1 MVTRFS
7 VCLPGRHVHLCFMQI
22 RMKVSLFS
30 IAHTLFSHA
39 KIRTVKTIPFLAV
52 LGFFLLFACRAG
64 AAEPLVYPDSMAFC
78 GKKPKESMIE
88 ARAGYQWGFHE
99 IRWRDGDSPYIRP
112 GKMVVPLDSIMFG
125 LQGETFVSTDFA
137 LRAQVWMN
145 ITQEVRSNF
154 YLSRQDPTNPPA
166 LFTPV
171 PASFQSRW
179 DSRARVL
186 EADITAIYHLGLRG
200 TPYAAGL
207 TGGLKYNNFDYSSKR
222 TGNASGTIQNHM
234 HVYIP
239 YTGVYYAHNDFLGAV
254 ARLDVSFS
262 PLTILSLDAEQRLDT
277 TITTFDGLS
286 ITGCQFGSNF
296 EWSYA
301 ASESFLLGAVAKY
314 DYQAVSGGVTL
325 KTEGRSSRF
334 SLDTWRHTIFG
345 GICFTYLF

>member
-1 MVTRFS
+1 VPSRQALTFIFHANLLWDEG
-7 VCLPGRHVHLCFMQI
+7 V
-22 RMKVSLFS
+22 LFS
-30 IAHTLFSHA
+30 IVHTLFSHA
-39 KIRTVKTIPFLAV
+39 KVRTVQTIPFLAV
-52 LGFFLLFACRAG
+52 LGFFLLLACRAG

-99 IRWRDGDSPYIRP
+99 IRWRDGDNPNFPPGPRIGP

-137 LRAQVWMN
+137 LRAQVWTN
-145 ITQEVRSNF
+145 ITQQMTGDF
-154 YLSRQDPTNPPA
+154 YYNDVGRGWST
-166 LFTPV
+166 
-171 PASFQSRW
+171 S
-179 DSRARVL
+179 ARVL
-186 EADITAIYHLGLRG
+186 EADVTAIYHLGLRG

-325 KTEGRSSRF
+325 KTGDRSSRF

-345 GICFTYLF
+345 GISFTYLF

>member
-1 MVTRFS
+1 
-7 VCLPGRHVHLCFMQI
+7 
-22 RMKVSLFS
+22 
-30 IAHTLFSHA
+30 
-39 KIRTVKTIPFLAV
+39 
-52 LGFFLLFACRAG
+52 
-64 AAEPLVYPDSMAFC
+64 MAFH

-171 PASFQSRW
+171 PASFQSKW

-200 TPYAAGL
+200 TPYAAGI
-207 TGGLKYNNFDYSSKR
+207 TGGLKYNNFDYSSKL
-222 TGNASGTIQNHM
+222 TGSSSQTLYNHM

-254 ARLDVSFS
+254 ARLDISFS
-262 PLTILSLDAEQRLDT
+262 PLTILSLDAEQRLATDST
-277 TITTFDGLS
+277 NSNYSITTFDGLS

-301 ASESFLLGAVAKY
+301 ASESFLMGAVAKY

-325 KTEGRSSRF
+325 RTEGRSSRF

-345 GICFTYLF
+345 GISFTYLF